1 MTFAFSFLDQ
11 TKLVTRKPQERLRT
25 IGARLDTP
33 DVAAAVKALLLL
45 ARAYNG
51 PGYDKKLLDE
61 LEYLVPVHATAAAD
75 RKQHRDGEKKGTRKA
90 TTVAVRNGK
99 LLLRQLVPLLTNAI
113 NTRAPKQGETQAD
126 RERDDAVL
134 HQQVDSLT
142 GQVRYNVEQLCTR
155 LAIAINL
162 VADPRIAAR
171 VVELQADVEPG
182 QVKAA
187 YDAAMAARDAKT
199 SAQGQALTDTADIDA
214 LEGLLFLNCKAL
226 TTAANAHH
234 MRRGET
240 AKAAQFNLSRF
251 YGPVT
256 ATEAPVQPGAPPAS
270 PTPGPT
276 G

>member
-1 MTFAFSFLDQ
+1 
-11 TKLVTRKPQERLRT
+11 
-25 IGARLDTP
+25 
-33 DVAAAVKALLLL
+33 LLLL
-45 ARAYNG
+45 ARAYKG

-61 LEYLVPVHATAAAD
+61 LEYLVPVHASAGAD

-99 LLLRQLVPLLTNAI
+99 LLLRQIVPLLTNAI
-113 NTRAPKQGETQAD
+113 NTRAPQQGETQAD

-142 GQVRYNVEQLCTR
+142 GRVRYDVEQLCTR
-155 LAIAINL
+155 LAIAANL

-171 VVELQADVEPG
+171 VVELQADIELG

-187 YDAAMAARDAKT
+187 YEAAMAARDAKT

-214 LEGLLFLNCKAL
+214 LEGLLYLNCKAL
-226 TTAANAHH
+226 TTAARAHH

-240 AKAAQFNLSRF
+240 AMAAQFNLNGFHRPAS
-251 YGPVT
+251 
-256 ATEAPVQPGAPPAS
+256 ATEAPVQPVAPPAS
-270 PTPGPT
+270 PTPGPI